1 MRFGGRGGGREFD
14 LAWDLDSL
22 VLHGLI
28 ARDSDNEKDAAK
40 SVAAKRLLSLK
51 LELDDHLSSTK

>member
-1 MRFGGRGGGREFD
+1 MIRGEGGREFD

-28 ARDSDNEKDAAK
+28 AWDSDNEKDAAK